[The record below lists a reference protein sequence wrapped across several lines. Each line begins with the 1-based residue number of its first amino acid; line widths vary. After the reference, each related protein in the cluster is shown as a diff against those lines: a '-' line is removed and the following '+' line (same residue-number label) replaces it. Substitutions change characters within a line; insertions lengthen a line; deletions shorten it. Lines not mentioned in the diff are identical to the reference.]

1 MTRTL
6 TADPVGDHRAHLG
19 EGPVW
24 DADRQRLLYVD
35 IEGGAVLAHD
45 PAAGATKVLFHHD
58 DYVTAVLPHRD
69 GRLLLGLR
77 DGLGVWDER
86 APDRPPT
93 LVVPLQADDDRLRCN
108 DATVAPDGAVWIGT
122 MHLDDGEG
130 AARLYRVADDG
141 APRPQRGGLTISNGL
156 GFSPDGRVLYHAD
169 TPTGRVDALLLAA
182 DRHSIDDVRPFVSP
196 PDAAGQPDGLTVDA
210 DGGVW
215 VALWSGGTVCR
226 FTADGGLDAM
236 VEVPASHT
244 TSCAFGGPDL
254 DTLFITTGGPEV
266 GGRGDAAGALFR
278 AEVGVTG
285 LPANLATVEVP

>member
-6 TADPVGDHRAHLG
+6 TATAVGDHRAHLG

-45 PAAGATKVLFHHD
+45 PADGRTRVLLDHD

-77 DGLGVWDER
+77 DGLGVWDEG
-86 APDRPPT
+86 APEQPPA
-93 LVVPLQADDDRLRCN
+93 LAIPLQPDEDRLRCN
-108 DATVAPDGAVWIGT
+108 DATVAPDGTVWIGT
-122 MHLDDGEG
+122 MHLDEGEG
-130 AARLYRVADDG
+130 AARLYRIGPDG
-141 APRPQRGGLTISNGL
+141 EARPQRGGLTVSNGL
-156 GFSPDGRVLYHAD
+156 GFSPDRRVLYHAD
-169 TPTGRVDALLLAA
+169 TPTGRVDALVLAA
-182 DRHSIDDVRPFVSP
+182 DGGSIDEVTPFASLP
-196 PDAAGQPDGLTVDA
+196 GAAGQPDGLTVDA
-210 DGGVW
+210 EGGVW

-226 FTADGGLDAM
+226 FTADGALDQM

-254 DTLFITTGGPEV
+254 RTLFITTGGPEV
-266 GGRGDAAGALFR
+266 GGRGDAAGGLFH
-278 AEVGVTG
+278 ADAGVTG
-285 LPANLATVEVP
+285 LPGNVATVALP

>member
-6 TADPVGDHRAHLG
+6 TAEPAGDHRAQLG

-24 DADRQRLLYVD
+24 DAERQRLLYVD

-45 PAAGATKVLFHHD
+45 PASGATEVLLDHD
-58 DYVTAVLPHRD
+58 DYVTAALPHRD

-86 APDRPPT
+86 DPAQPPA
-93 LVVPLQADDDRLRCN
+93 VRVPLQADQERLRCN

-122 MHLDDGEG
+122 MHLDESEG
-130 AARLYRVADDG
+130 AARLYRVGVDG
-141 APRPQRGGLTISNGL
+141 TARPQRGGLTISNGL
-156 GFSPDGRVLYHAD
+156 GFTPDGRRLYHAD
-169 TPTGRVDALLLAA
+169 TPTGRVDSLVLAA
-182 DRHSIDDVRPFVSP
+182 DGASIDEVVPFVTLP
-196 PDAAGQPDGLTVDA
+196 AAAGRPDGLTVDA

-226 FTADGGLDAM
+226 FTADGGLDLM
-236 VEVPASHT
+236 VEVSTSHT

-254 DTLFITTGGPEV
+254 ATLFVTTGGPEV
-266 GGRGDAAGALFR
+266 GGRGHAAGALFR
-278 AEVGVTG
+278 VDTGYVGLQ
-285 LPANLATVEVP
+285 LPRAFIDLD

>member
-6 TADPVGDHRAHLG
+6 AATPVGDHRAHLG

-24 DADRQRLLYVD
+24 DAGQQRLLYVD

-45 PAAGATKVLFHHD
+45 PARGQTRVLLDHD

-69 GRLLLGLR
+69 GRVLLGLR

-86 APDRPPT
+86 SPDQPPA
-93 LVVPLQADDDRLRCN
+93 LAVPLQADEDRLRCN
-108 DATVAPDGAVWIGT
+108 DATVAPDGTVWIGT
-122 MHLDDGEG
+122 MHLDEGEG
-130 AARLYRVADDG
+130 AARLYRIASDG
-141 APRPQRGGLTISNGL
+141 RARPQRGGLTISNGL

-169 TPTGRVDALLLAA
+169 TPTGRVDALTLAA
-182 DRHSIDDVRPFVSP
+182 DRDSIDDVAPFASLP
-196 PDAAGQPDGLTVDA
+196 AAAGPPDGLAVDA
-210 DGGVW
+210 EGGVW

-226 FTADGGLDAM
+226 FTADGALDLM

-254 DTLFITTGGPEV
+254 ATLYITTGGPEV
-266 GGRGDAAGALFR
+266 GGRGDAAGGLFR
-278 AEVGVTG
+278 ADVGVSG
-285 LPANLATVEVP
+285 LPGNVATVELP